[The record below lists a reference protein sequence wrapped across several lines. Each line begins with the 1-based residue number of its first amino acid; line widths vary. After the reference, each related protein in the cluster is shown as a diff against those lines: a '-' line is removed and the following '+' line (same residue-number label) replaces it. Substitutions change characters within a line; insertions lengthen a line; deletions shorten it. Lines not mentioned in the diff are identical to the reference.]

1 VNVERFESA
10 LWRTTSLLFVS
21 GDEAIAVDPSISSEE
36 VGQIAA
42 RATELGARVTHV
54 LATHAD
60 WDHVCGIAAFPNAVA
75 MMSEGTGE
83 RVRAVDAGERI
94 AAQAARYGVAVAGAP
109 RVDRTLTP
117 GAALGL
123 GPFVVET
130 LPLRGHTPDGTAY
143 RVRALDVLAVGDYLS
158 SAMFPFASSTA
169 DYRLTLA
176 GLVDLLRNDP
186 PARVF
191 PGHGPELT
199 AAEALAIAEQDLAY
213 LHRLRDAVASVLRR
227 GDASVAREAGLAVA
241 LPREAPSDLS
251 AARAAN
257 VEAQIAELV
266 PDDERG

>member
-1 VNVERFESA
+1 VHVERFESA
-10 LWRTTSLLFVS
+10 LWRTTSLLVVS
-21 GDEAIAVDPSISSEE
+21 GDEAIAVDPCISSAE

-42 RATELGARVTHV
+42 RATELGACVTHV

-75 MMSEGTGE
+75 TMSLGTAE

-94 AAQAARYGVAVAGAP
+94 AEQAARYGVAVAGAP

-123 GPFVVET
+123 GPVVVET

-143 RVRALDVLAVGDYLS
+143 RVQALDVLAVGDYLS
-158 SAMFPFASSTA
+158 AVEFPFASSPA

-176 GLVDLLRNDP
+176 GVVDLLRNDP

-199 AAEALAIAEQDLAY
+199 VAEALAIAEQDLVY
-213 LHRLRDAVASVLRR
+213 LHQLRDAVASALRS
-227 GDASVAREAGLAVA
+227 GDALVARDAGLAVP

-251 AARAAN
+251 AGHAAN
-257 VEAQIAELV
+257 VEAQLRELV
-266 PDDERG
+266 PS